1 MIELVKKAI
10 FTGIGILSLTKEK
23 IEEVA
28 RDFIDKGKLSE
39 QEGEKL
45 VDELLKKSEES
56 RQNLKKQI
64 EEQVQ
69 ALMEKMDLASKK
81 DLAELK
87 VELAE
92 IKAQLESLGKNNL
105 YSAGK

>member
-1 MIELVKKAI
+1 MIDLVKKAM
-10 FTGIGILSLTKEK
+10 FTGIGVVSLSKEK

-28 RDFIDKGKLSE
+28 RDFIEKGKLSE

-56 RQNLKKQI
+56 RAEVKKQI

-69 ALMEKMDLASKK
+69 AVLQKMDCATKS
-81 DLAELK
+81 DLAELRA
-87 VELAE
+87 ELLE
-92 IKAQLESLGKNNL
+92 VKAKMELLEQSGRQ
-105 YSAGK
+105 SM

>member
-1 MIELVKKAI
+1 MIDLVKKAM
-10 FTGIGILSLTKEK
+10 FTGIGVLSLSKDK

-45 VDELLKKSEES
+45 VSELLKKSEES
-56 RQNLKKQI
+56 RAELKKQI

-69 ALMEKMDLASKK
+69 AVLKKMDCATKS
-81 DLAELK
+81 DLAELRT
-87 VELAE
+87 EILE
-92 IKAQLESLGKNNL
+92 IKAKLELLEQSGSP
-105 YSAGK
+105 SA